1 MLFFASVRMKKTS
14 MLLSWI
20 TSLTCLLAGH
30 VFAAYPDKPIRLIVG
45 SAPGGAPDVLMR
57 TLGAQMSKQMGVP
70 IVIENKPGAS
80 YVISTM
86 DLVRSAPDGYTL
98 AYGNVVSLAT
108 NISLLSKVPY
118 SVEKDL
124 TLIANAL
131 RVVNLMV
138 VNNDLPVNSVP
149 ELIAYAQKNPGKVV
163 FGSDGNGTTSH
174 LGMEYFRSLAQIDLL
189 HVPYK
194 SAPAMLTDLMGGSV
208 HVALSN
214 TPVSGPHV
222 QSGRMRGIGIT
233 DNKRSAT
240 FPTIPT
246 VAEQGLAGY
255 EVVAWGGLIGP
266 ANLPAE
272 IVKRLNAEVL
282 LALKN
287 SELIEKFKSFGAEIS
302 ASSPEEFAELSRH
315 ETAKWAEVIKRSGAK
330 ID

>member
-1 MLFFASVRMKKTS
+1 MYLKSLLASVVTV
-14 MLLSWI
+14 LSL
-20 TSLTCLLAGH
+20 SVAGSAI
-30 VFAAYPDKPIRLIVG
+30 AAYPEKPIRLIVG

-138 VNNDLPVNSVP
+138 VNNDLPVKSVQ
-149 ELIAYAQKNPGKVV
+149 ELIAYAKQNPGKVV

-174 LGMEYFRSLAQIDLL
+174 LGMEYFRTLAGIDLL

-208 HVALSN
+208 QVALSN

-222 QSGRMRGIGIT
+222 QAGRMRGIGIT
-233 DNKRSAT
+233 DSKRSPA
-240 FPTIPT
+240 FPNIPT
-246 VAEQGLAGY
+246 VAEQGVTGY

-266 ANLPAE
+266 ANMPADV
-272 IVKRLNAEVL
+272 VKRLNAEVL
-282 LALKN
+282 KALQN
-287 SELIEKFKSFGAEIS
+287 PEVIEKFKTFGAETS
-302 ASSPEEFAELSRH
+302 PSTPEEFLALSKR
-315 ETAKWAEVIKRSGAK
+315 ETAKWADVIKRSGAK
-330 ID
+330 VD

>member
-1 MLFFASVRMKKTS
+1 MKKKFLLASV
-14 MLLSWI
+14 LSAVA
-20 TSLTCLLAGH
+20 LCLPGV
-30 VFAAYPDKPIRLIVG
+30 VFAAYPEKPIRLIVG

-138 VNNDLPVNSVP
+138 VNNDLPVKSVQD
-149 ELIAYAQKNPGKVV
+149 LIAYAKKNPGKVA

-174 LGMEYFRSLAQIDLL
+174 LGMEYFRSLTGIDLL

-208 HVALSN
+208 QVALSN

-222 QSGRMRGIGIT
+222 QAGRLRGIGIT
-233 DNKRSAT
+233 DNTRSPT
-240 FPTIPT
+240 FPDIPT
-246 VAEQGLAGY
+246 VAEQGVTGY

-266 ANLPAE
+266 ANLPAD

-282 LALKN
+282 KALQN
-287 SELIEKFKSFGAEIS
+287 PEVIEKFKTFGAETS
-302 ASSPEEFAELSRH
+302 PSTPEEFLQLSKR
-315 ETAKWAEVIKRSGAK
+315 ETAKWADVVKRSGAK
-330 ID
+330 VD

>member
-1 MLFFASVRMKKTS
+1 MKIFSTGLAS
-14 MLLSWI
+14 LA
-20 TSLTCLLAGH
+20 SLM
-30 VFAAYPDKPIRLIVG
+30 VFIAFNACAAYPDKPIRLIVG

-57 TLGAQMSKQMGVP
+57 TLGMQMSKQMGVP

-108 NISLLSKVPY
+108 NVSLLSKIPY

-131 RVVNLMV
+131 RVVNLLV
-138 VNNDLPVNSVP
+138 VNNDMPVNSVQ
-149 ELIAYAQKNPGKVV
+149 ELIAYAKKNPGKVV

-174 LGMEYFRSLAQIDLL
+174 LGMEYLRSLVQIDLL

-208 HVALSN
+208 QVALSN

-222 QSGRMRGIGIT
+222 QAGRMRGIGIT
-233 DNKRSAT
+233 DNKRSPT

-255 EVVAWGGLIGP
+255 EVVAWGGLVGP
-266 ANLPAE
+266 ANMPVE

-282 LALKN
+282 KALQEP
-287 SELIEKFKSFGAEIS
+287 ELIEKFKSFGAEVS
-302 ASSPEEFAELSRH
+302 GSTPEEFTELSRR

>member
-1 MLFFASVRMKKTS
+1 MKIFSTRLAS
-14 MLLSWI
+14 LA
-20 TSLTCLLAGH
+20 SLM
-30 VFAAYPDKPIRLIVG
+30 VFVVFNAVAAYPDKPIRLIVG

-57 TLGAQMSKQMGVP
+57 TLGMQMSKQMGVP
-70 IVIENKPGAS
+70 LVIENKPGAS

-108 NISLLSKVPY
+108 NVSLLSKIPY

-131 RVVNLMV
+131 RVVNLLV
-138 VNNDLPVNSVP
+138 VNNDMPVTSVQ
-149 ELIAYAQKNPGKVV
+149 ELIAYAKKNPGKVV

-174 LGMEYFRSLAQIDLL
+174 LGMEYLRSVAQIDLL

-208 HVALSN
+208 QVALSN

-222 QSGRMRGIGIT
+222 QAGRMRGIGIT
-233 DNKRSAT
+233 DNKRSPA

-255 EVVAWGGLIGP
+255 EVVAWGGLVGP
-266 ANLPAE
+266 ANMPAE
-272 IVKRLNAEVL
+272 VVKRLNAEVL
-282 LALKN
+282 QALQEP
-287 SELIEKFKSFGAEIS
+287 ELIEKFKSFGAEVS
-302 ASSPEEFAELSRH
+302 GSTPEEFAELSRR

>member
-1 MLFFASVRMKKTS
+1 MYLKS
-14 MLLSWI
+14 
-20 TSLTCLLAGH
+20 LLASLVAVLSLSMAGSAI
-30 VFAAYPDKPIRLIVG
+30 AAYPEKPIRLIVG

-138 VNNDLPVNSVP
+138 VNNDLPVKSVQ
-149 ELIAYAQKNPGKVV
+149 ELIAYAKQNPGKVV

-174 LGMEYFRSLAQIDLL
+174 LGMEYFRTLAGIDLL

-208 HVALSN
+208 QVALSN

-222 QSGRMRGIGIT
+222 QAGRMRGIGIT
-233 DNKRSAT
+233 DSKRSPA
-240 FPTIPT
+240 FPNIPT
-246 VAEQGLAGY
+246 VEEQGVTGY

-266 ANLPAE
+266 ANMPADV
-272 IVKRLNAEVL
+272 VKRLNAEVL
-282 LALKN
+282 KALQN
-287 SELIEKFKSFGAEIS
+287 PDVIEKFKTFGAETS
-302 ASSPEEFAELSRH
+302 PSTPEEFLALSKR
-315 ETAKWAEVIKRSGAK
+315 ETAKWADVIKRSGAK
-330 ID
+330 VD

>member
-1 MLFFASVRMKKTS
+1 MNLRSLIASAVAAFC
-14 MLLSWI
+14 LSL
-20 TSLTCLLAGH
+20 SGS
-30 VFAAYPDKPIRLIVG
+30 VVAAYPEKPIRLIVG

-57 TLGAQMSKQMGVP
+57 TLGAQMSKQMSVP

-124 TLIANAL
+124 TLISNAL

-138 VNNDLPVNSVP
+138 VNNDLPVKSVQ
-149 ELIAYAQKNPGKVV
+149 ELIAYAKQNPGKVV

-174 LGMEYFRSLAQIDLL
+174 LGMEYFRTLAGIDLL

-208 HVALSN
+208 QVALSN

-222 QSGRMRGIGIT
+222 QAGRMRGIGIT
-233 DNKRSAT
+233 DSKRSPA
-240 FPTIPT
+240 FPNIPT
-246 VAEQGLAGY
+246 VAEQGVTGY

-266 ANLPAE
+266 ANMPAD

-282 LALKN
+282 KALQN
-287 SELIEKFKSFGAEIS
+287 PEVIEKFKSFGAEIS
-302 ASSPEEFAELSRH
+302 HSTPEEFLALSKR
-315 ETAKWAEVIKRSGAK
+315 ETAKWADVIKRSGAK
-330 ID
+330 VD

>member
-1 MLFFASVRMKKTS
+1 MKKIS
-14 MLLSWI
+14 VLLSCI
-20 TSLTCLLAGH
+20 ASLACFVAGH
-30 VFAAYPDKPIRLIVG
+30 AFAAYPDKPIRLIVG

-138 VNNDLPVNSVP
+138 VNNDLPVNSVQ

-222 QSGRMRGIGIT
+222 QSGRMRGIAIT

-282 LALKN
+282 LALQN
-287 SELIEKFKSFGAEIS
+287 PELIEKFKSFGAEIS
-302 ASSPEEFAELSRH
+302 ASSPEEFAELSRR

-330 ID
+330 TD

>member
-1 MLFFASVRMKKTS
+1 MNLKS
-14 MLLSWI
+14 
-20 TSLTCLLAGH
+20 LLASAVTALSLSFAGSA
-30 VFAAYPDKPIRLIVG
+30 FAAYPEKPIRLIVG

-138 VNNDLPVNSVP
+138 VNNDLPVKSVQ
-149 ELIAYAQKNPGKVV
+149 ELIAYAKQNPGKVV

-174 LGMEYFRSLAQIDLL
+174 LGMEYFRTLAGIDLL

-208 HVALSN
+208 QVALSN

-222 QSGRMRGIGIT
+222 QAGRMRGIGIT
-233 DNKRSAT
+233 DSKRSPT
-240 FPTIPT
+240 FPNIPT
-246 VAEQGLAGY
+246 VAEQGVTGY

-266 ANLPAE
+266 ANMPAD
-272 IVKRLNAEVL
+272 IVKRLNAEVVK
-282 LALKN
+282 ALQ
-287 SELIEKFKSFGAEIS
+287 SPEVIEKFKTFGAETS
-302 ASSPEEFAELSRH
+302 PSTPEEFLALSKR
-315 ETAKWAEVIKRSGAK
+315 ETAKWADVIKRSGAK
-330 ID
+330 VD